1 MAKTVNDIPRGPAA
15 VVAKGTVP
23 YAPPGN
29 RYRKRIR
36 ITGDANYLTGG
47 YPLVPADFGFGF
59 QIDYVHI
66 INDGDGD
73 PLTAPANLC
82 WFYDTVNQKLKL
94 QVVSTGAEF
103 ANGNDA
109 HLCSADLEGE
119 GY

>member
-1 MAKTVNDIPRGPAA
+1 MAKTVNDIPHGPTAI
-15 VVAKGTVP
+15 VAKGTVP
-23 YAPPGN
+23 GEVPGQF
-29 RYRKRIR
+29 RVKRCR

-47 YPLVPADFGFGF
+47 YPLVPADFGFAV
-59 QIDYVHI
+59 QINYI
-66 INDGDGD
+66 EIMNDGDGD
-73 PLTAPANLC
+73 PLTAPANLA

-109 HLCSADLEGE
+109 HLCTVDIRAE